1 MRRWY
6 LYSWGDDVGLQELPH
21 EHFDER
27 NDAVYVLESER
38 LTPEEQRVIA
48 AAKKWSSADRE
59 YADDFELMEAASAL
73 EASER

>member
-1 MRRWY
+1 M
-6 LYSWGDDVGLQELPH
+6 SEVPDES
-21 EHFDER
+21 FDADYNE
-27 NDAVYVLESER
+27 VYVLEAER